1 VFLLYFTHRKGI
13 THMNIIDFLKN
24 KLVVQPDTVSQDQLI
39 AATSSDENMEL
50 MKKFGI
56 VTTDIRAAIQDQSLI
71 LYERSQ
77 LYQTVDRSL
86 THPLMS
92 AAVGMFA
99 DVATNRSQ
107 IQNATVWVT
116 SKNKEYQ
123 YQIEKMLDVINMEE
137 VIYDWAWTIASFG
150 DLFVQ
155 VFGQPGVGIV
165 SVNDDQHPVNVSR
178 VDFNGR
184 LVGFFETP
192 MGYAIADER
201 KLLAPWEYT
210 HLRLLGAKKR
220 RPIYSDPQYSEFRT
234 VSIMT
239 PDIRRLTSKYGTS
252 VLADALPIWKRL
264 RMTEDSILMARIN
277 KTPTRY
283 VYKITIPEG
292 NANAESVATLIDQ
305 YVSEL
310 KRARAINTDPDAG
323 GYTDRFQGMGALEDL
338 IVPVWGNSDN
348 FNIEKIGGEVD
359 IRWIKDV
366 EELRNQL
373 ATALKV
379 PLGLL
384 SGYSKEG
391 NPGGLGQ
398 GSIERM
404 DIRFA
409 RQARRV
415 QRSLINGL
423 TRLAQIHLAY
433 QGINPDLNLFEIHM
447 AETSTAEEEEMK
459 DALDKGVDIAD
470 RMYEFYAKALGP
482 DFNGEACAEYINQK
496 FLKLNDADLEKWKLK
511 GNETAFDSRE
521 EEPVPGVEG
530 PGGSSFGPG
539 LDSLP
544 DDMEEEGPTP
554 EGTAGPNPFK
564 ESVSDLK
571 SALPIHSKK
580 LLNEKKEEIGTAG
593 CNESWEK
600 EWGSKMVKIVPKEQ
614 KAE

>member
-1 VFLLYFTHRKGI
+1 
-13 THMNIIDFLKN
+13 MNLIDFIKN
-24 KLVVQPDTVSQDQLI
+24 KLNPPPDTVAQYQLS
-39 AATSSDENMEL
+39 AAKGNEENMEL
-50 MKKFGI
+50 LRKFG
-56 VTTDIRAAIQDQSLI
+56 VVSTDLRRAIQDQALI

-77 LYQTVDRSL
+77 IYQTVDRAL

-107 IQNATVWVT
+107 LQDSTVWVT
-116 SKNKEYQ
+116 SQNKEYQ
-123 YQIEKMLDVINMEE
+123 YQIEKMFDIINLEE

-165 SVNDDQHPVNVSR
+165 SINDDQHPVNVSR

-201 KLLAPWEYT
+201 KLLTPWDYT

-220 RPIYSDPQYSEFRT
+220 RPIYADPQYSEFRT
-234 VSIMT
+234 ISIMT

-252 VLADALPIWKRL
+252 VLADALPIWKRMVL
-264 RMTEDSILMARIN
+264 TEDSILMSRIN

-292 NANAESVATLIDQ
+292 NANAESVANLIDQ
-305 YVSEL
+305 YIAEL
-310 KRARAINTDPDAG
+310 KRARALDTDPTGAN
-323 GYTDRFQGMGALEDL
+323 YLDRFQGMGALEDL

-359 IRWIKDV
+359 IRWIRDL
-366 EELRNQL
+366 EEVRNQL

-379 PLGLL
+379 PLGIL
-384 SGYSKEG
+384 SGYSREG

-398 GSIERM
+398 AAIERL

-447 AETSTAEEEEMK
+447 AETSTAEEEELK

-470 RMYEFYAKALGP
+470 RLYEFYAKALGP
-482 DFNGEACAEYINQK
+482 DFNGEACADYINQK
-496 FLKLNDADLEKWKLK
+496 FLKLNDADFEDWKLK
-511 GNETAFDSRE
+511 GNERAFATRE
-521 EEPVPGVEG
+521 EAPVPGVETPPRTSFA
-530 PGGSSFGPG
+530 PG
-539 LDSLP
+539 
-544 DDMEEEGPTP
+544 MEEPPPEGGEPAPEGPA
-554 EGTAGPNPFK
+554 EPNPFR
-564 ESVSDLK
+564 ESLSDLK
-571 SALPIHSKK
+571 SPLPLHTKDV
-580 LLNEKKEEIGTAG
+580 LNENKEVVGKEGI
-593 CNESWEK
+593 NEDWER
-600 EWGSKMVKIVPKEQ
+600 EWGSKTVKVKPVDEEKGNV
-614 KAE
+614 K

>member
-1 VFLLYFTHRKGI
+1 
-13 THMNIIDFLKN
+13 MNIIDFLKN
-24 KLVVQPDTVSQDQLI
+24 KLVSQPSTVSQDQLI
-39 AATSSDENMEL
+39 AAAASEENMDL
-50 MKKFGI
+50 LKKFGI
-56 VTTDIRAAIQDQSLI
+56 VTTDIRRAIQDQSLI

-107 IQNATVWVT
+107 IQDSTVWVT
-116 SKNKEYQ
+116 AKNKEYQ
-123 YQIEKMLDVINMEE
+123 YQIEKMLDVINLEE

-150 DLFVQ
+150 DLFIQ

-201 KLLAPWEYT
+201 KLLTPWEYT

-310 KRARAINTDPDAG
+310 KRARAINTDPNAAN
-323 GYTDRFQGMGALEDL
+323 YVDRFQGMGALEDL

-359 IRWIKDV
+359 IRWIKDLD
-366 EELRNQL
+366 ELRNQL

-398 GSIERM
+398 AAVERL

-470 RMYEFYAKALGP
+470 RLYEFYAKALGP
-482 DFNGEACAEYINQK
+482 DFNGEACADYINQK
-496 FLKLNDADLEKWKLK
+496 FLKLNDADLDEWKLK
-511 GNETAFDSRE
+511 GNATAFAPRDE
-521 EEPVPGVEG
+521 TPVPGVETPG
-530 PGGSSFGPG
+530 PAGGVAPG
-539 LDSLP
+539 LETP
-544 DDMEEEGPTP
+544 PEEG
-554 EGTAGPNPFK
+554 GAAADVGGPNPFR

-571 SALPIHSKK
+571 SALPVDTKK
-580 LLNEKKEEIGTAG
+580 VLNEAREEIGSVG
-593 CNESWEK
+593 CNETWEK
-600 EWGSKMVKIVPKEQ
+600 EWGSKKVKIKPAEEKKE
-614 KAE
+614 

>member
-1 VFLLYFTHRKGI
+1 
-13 THMNIIDFLKN
+13 MNIIDFLKN
-24 KLVVQPDTVSQDQLI
+24 KLVVQPATISQDQLV
-39 AATSSDENMEL
+39 AANSSEENMDL
-50 MKKFGI
+50 LKKFG
-56 VTTDIRAAIQDQSLI
+56 VVSTDIRAAIQDQSLI

-107 IQNATVWVT
+107 TQNASVWVT

-123 YQIEKMLDVINMEE
+123 YQVEKMLDVINLEE

-264 RMTEDSILMARIN
+264 RMTEDSILMSRIN

-310 KRARAINTDPDAG
+310 KRARALDVSPDSG
-323 GYTDRFQGMGALEDL
+323 NYMDRFAGMGALEDL

-359 IRWIKDV
+359 IRWIKDLD
-366 EELRNQL
+366 ELRNQL

-398 GSIERM
+398 ASIERL

-433 QGINPDLNLFEIHM
+433 QGMNPDLNLFEIHM
-447 AETSTAEEEEMK
+447 AETSTAEEEELK
-459 DALDKGVDIAD
+459 DALGTGVDIAD
-470 RMYEFYAKALGP
+470 RLFDFYEKALGP
-482 DFNGEACAEYINQK
+482 DFDGKAAADYINKK
-496 FLKLNDADLEKWKLK
+496 FLKLNDADLEKWILK
-511 GNETAFDSRE
+511 GNDKAFRPRT

-530 PGGSSFGPG
+530 PEGDFGNDDVEPFGGEAPPTDTPG
-539 LDSLP
+539 
-544 DDMEEEGPTP
+544 MAE
-554 EGTAGPNPFK
+554 PNPFK
-564 ESVSDLK
+564 ESNSDTK
-571 SALPIHSKK
+571 AALPISTPKK
-580 LLNEKKEEIGTAG
+580 ILNEKKEEIGTVG
-593 CNESWEK
+593 CNEAWEK
-600 EWGSKMVKIVPKEQ
+600 EWGHKKVTIKPKDAI
-614 KAE
+614 KKP

>member
-1 VFLLYFTHRKGI
+1 
-13 THMNIIDFLKN
+13 MNIVDFLKS
-24 KLVVQPDTVSQDQLI
+24 KLVPQPSTVSQDQLI
-39 AATSSDENMEL
+39 AAQSSEENMEL
-50 MKKFGI
+50 MKKFG
-56 VTTDIRAAIQDQSLI
+56 VVSTDIRAAIQDQSLV

-107 IQNATVWVT
+107 TQDATVWVT
-116 SKNKEYQ
+116 AKNKEYQ
-123 YQIEKMLDVINMEE
+123 YQIEKMLDIINMEE

-192 MGYAIADER
+192 MGYAVADER
-201 KLLAPWEYT
+201 KLLTPWEYT

-234 VSIMT
+234 ISIMT
-239 PDIRRLTSKYGTS
+239 PDVRRLTSKYGTS

-264 RMTEDSILMARIN
+264 RMTEDSILMSRIN

-310 KRARAINTDPDAG
+310 KRARALDTSPDGAN
-323 GYTDRFQGMGALEDL
+323 YMDRFQGMGALEDL

-348 FNIEKIGGEVD
+348 FNIEKIGGETD
-359 IRWIKDV
+359 IRWITDL

-398 GSIERM
+398 SSIERL

-447 AETSTAEEEEMK
+447 AETSTAEEEELK
-459 DALDKGVDIAD
+459 DSLDKGIDIAD
-470 RMYEFYAKALGP
+470 RLFEFYGKALGP
-482 DFNGEACAEYINQK
+482 DFNGEACADYINQK
-496 FLKLNDADLEKWKLK
+496 FLKLNDADLEAWKLK
-511 GNETAFDSRE
+511 GNEKAFATRE

-530 PGGSSFGPG
+530 PGPSFSPDLEEPPVGAEPGP
-539 LDSLP
+539 
-544 DDMEEEGPTP
+544 DMSGE
-554 EGTAGPNPFK
+554 PNPFR
-564 ESVSDLK
+564 ETVSDLK
-571 SALPIHSKK
+571 SALPISTPKK
-580 LLNEKKEEIGTAG
+580 VLNEKKEEVGTVG
-593 CNESWEK
+593 CNETWDK
-600 EWGSKMVKIVPKEQ
+600 EWGTKIVKIIPKEEED
-614 KAE
+614 KK